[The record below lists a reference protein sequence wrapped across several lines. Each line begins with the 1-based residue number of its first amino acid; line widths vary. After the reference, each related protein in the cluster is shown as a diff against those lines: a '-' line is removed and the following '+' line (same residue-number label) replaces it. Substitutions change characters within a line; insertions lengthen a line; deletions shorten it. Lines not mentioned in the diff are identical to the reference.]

1 MAGPIRIEY
10 PGAVYHVTAR
20 GNARMAVFVDD
31 ADRMGF
37 LGILE
42 DVIKRFNWLC
52 HSYCLMGNHYHLLLE
67 TIDGNLSAG
76 MRHING
82 VYTQYFNRRH
92 DRVGH
97 VFQGRF
103 KSILMEKERYLLELC
118 RYVVLNPVRAGMV
131 KLPEE
136 YGWSS
141 YRSIAGFSKQ
151 LSFLAVDWILSQ
163 FGDERKK
170 AQKYYRRFV
179 ADGIGI
185 DAWEKVKS
193 QCILGGEKFLEKLRP
208 LLDDKSKLT
217 EVPRVQRFVSRPSLD
232 DLLPRDALPGKRERD
247 ELIRRAHREYGYSYS
262 EIGRHVGFHYATVSR
277 LVKG

>member
-1 MAGPIRIEY
+1 
-10 PGAVYHVTAR
+10 
-20 GNARMAVFVDD
+20 
-31 ADRMGF
+31 
-37 LGILE
+37 
-42 DVIKRFNWLC
+42 
-52 HSYCLMGNHYHLLLE
+52 MGNLYHLILE

-103 KSILMEKERYLLELC
+103 KAILVEKERYLLELC
-118 RYVVLNPVRAGMV
+118 RYVILNPVRAGLV

-141 YRSIAGFSKQ
+141 YRSIAGLSEQ
-151 LSFLAVDWILSQ
+151 LSLLAVDLILSQ
-163 FGDERKK
+163 FGGEIKK
-170 AQKYYRRFV
+170 AQKQYRGFV

-185 DAWEKVKS
+185 DVWKNVKS
-193 QCILGGEKFLEKLRP
+193 QCILGGDIFLEKLRP
-208 LLDDKSKLT
+208 LLEDKLKLA
-217 EVPRVQRFVSRPSLD
+217 EVPRIQRYASRPSLD
-232 DLLPRDALPGKRERD
+232 DLLPRDALPGKKERD
-247 ELIRRAHREYGYSYS
+247 ELIRKAHREYGYSYS

>member
-1 MAGPIRIEY
+1 MARPIRIEY

-37 LGILE
+37 LEILE

-103 KSILMEKERYLLELC
+103 KAILVEKERYLLELC

-141 YRSIAGFSKQ
+141 YRSIAGISKQ
-151 LSFLAVDWILSQ
+151 LSFLGVD
-163 FGDERKK
+163 
-170 AQKYYRRFV
+170 
-179 ADGIGI
+179 
-185 DAWEKVKS
+185 
-193 QCILGGEKFLEKLRP
+193 
-208 LLDDKSKLT
+208 
-217 EVPRVQRFVSRPSLD
+217 
-232 DLLPRDALPGKRERD
+232 
-247 ELIRRAHREYGYSYS
+247 
-262 EIGRHVGFHYATVSR
+262 
-277 LVKG
+277 

>member
-1 MAGPIRIEY
+1 MARSIRIEY
-10 PGAVYHVTAR
+10 PGAVYHVTTR

-31 ADRMGF
+31 ADRMRF
-37 LGILE
+37 LEILE

-52 HSYCLMGNHYHLLLE
+52 HSYCLMENHYHLLLE

-76 MRHING
+76 MRHMNG

-103 KSILMEKERYLLELC
+103 KAILVEKERYLLELC

-170 AQKYYRRFV
+170 AQKHYRRFV

-185 DAWEKVKS
+185 DVWENVKS

-208 LLDDKSKLT
+208 LLDDKSKLK
-217 EVPRVQRFVSRPSLD
+217 EVPRVQRYVSRPLLD
-232 DLLPRDALPGKRERD
+232 DLLPRDALPGKKERD
-247 ELIRRAHREYGYSYS
+247 ELIRRAHREYGYSCS
-262 EIGRHVGFHYATVSR
+262 
-277 LVKG
+277 